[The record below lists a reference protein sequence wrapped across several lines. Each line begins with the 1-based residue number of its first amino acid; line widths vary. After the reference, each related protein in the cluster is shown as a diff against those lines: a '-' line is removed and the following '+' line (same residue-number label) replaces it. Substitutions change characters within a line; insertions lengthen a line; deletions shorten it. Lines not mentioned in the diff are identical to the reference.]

1 MHRAGS
7 GHSLKWLSV
16 EAALGWG
23 FWIPVIPIT
32 TNNTNTHNKTI
43 ETTEKLH
50 LKRLLKFWDIEGIFR
65 YR

>member
-23 FWIPVIPIT
+23 FWIPVT
-32 TNNTNTHNKTI
+32 TNNTNTNNTNTNNKA
-43 ETTEKLH
+43 TTTTGKESLSSG
-50 LKRLLKFWDIEGIFR
+50 LLKVF
-65 YR
+65 